1 MFFQKCPI
9 FGQSTSE
16 NLPYIKST
24 MLKRW
29 GKRFYLTY
37 ILANREFRSQSKLE
51 WVGGQVTHDSDSSR
65 REDFKNISSVCVRL
79 TVKKIYACKVSIFRF
94 FFVVVAKI
102 HMRALFFRLG
112 ALG

>member
-1 MFFQKCPI
+1 
-9 FGQSTSE
+9 
-16 NLPYIKST
+16 